1 MKQETPLIQI
11 IRLALGMIPTVK
23 IFRNNVGT
31 GWVGKLRTIPGGVQL
46 MDPRRLQCGLIE
58 GSSDL
63 IGWTSRTITAED
75 VGKKVA
81 IFTAIEVKTEIGRA
95 SPQQINFLNQVRD
108 AGGISG
114 AVKSPEEAKKLLAL

>member
-1 MKQETPLIQI
+1 MNQETPLIQR
-11 IRLALGMIPTVK
+11 IRLALGLIPTVK

-31 GWVGKLRTIPGGVQL
+31 GWVGKLRTIPGGIQL
-46 MDPRRLQCGLIE
+46 MDPRRLQAGLIE

-63 IGWTSRTITAED
+63 IGWTVRTITAED

-81 IFTAIEVKTEIGRA
+81 VFTAVEVKAEIGRA
-95 SPQQINFLNQVRD
+95 SPAQINFLKQVRD

-114 AVKSPEEAKKLLAL
+114 VVKSPEEAKKLLDL